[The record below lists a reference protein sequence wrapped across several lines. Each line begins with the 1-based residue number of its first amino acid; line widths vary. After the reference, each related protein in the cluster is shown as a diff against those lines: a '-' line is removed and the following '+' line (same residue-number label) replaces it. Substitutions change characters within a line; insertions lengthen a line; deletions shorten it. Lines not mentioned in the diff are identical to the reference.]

1 MLEEMIDDLLAE
13 ILILD
18 KKLFEIVA
26 KDYKLYSLLDDA
38 EYYAV
43 FEKRIAIQK
52 QIDKY
57 ITLI

>member
-1 MLEEMIDDLLAE
+1 MLEEMIDDLLTE

-18 KKLFEIVA
+18 KKLFEIVT
-26 KDYKLYSLLDDA
+26 KDYKLYSLLDDV
-38 EYYAV
+38 EYYSIL
-43 FEKRIAIQK
+43 EKRSAIQK